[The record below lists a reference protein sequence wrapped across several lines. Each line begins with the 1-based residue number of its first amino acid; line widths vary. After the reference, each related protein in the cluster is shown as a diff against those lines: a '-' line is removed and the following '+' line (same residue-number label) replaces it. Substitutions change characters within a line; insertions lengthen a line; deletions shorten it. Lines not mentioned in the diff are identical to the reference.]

1 MEFIQFTKAVRKRIK
16 DYYGDEAEVK
26 LTPVRKNNGVVLNGL
41 VIMEKQH
48 HITPTIY
55 LEGFYEEYKGG
66 RNFIE
71 VVLKIIQL
79 YERSRIEQGGSMDF
93 FKDYEQ
99 VRKKIYYKLINAGKN
114 KELLEEAPYIPYL
127 DLAIVF
133 YYDCSNELFGNAA
146 ILIKNSHLKMWNVDV
161 YELYKEAVINTPKN
175 NPYEIKTMEEV
186 MKEILI
192 ESMKEEFSKGM
203 EKESREEEFLSAEGM
218 DELAK
223 QLIGQ
228 TEKTDNQTPMY
239 VLSNTE
245 RIHGAACILYG
256 HLLEDI
262 SKKINDNLYILP
274 SSVHEMIIIP
284 ASFAGKTSDLKLMVE
299 EINET
304 QVEEEEVLSN
314 SVYFFNRSTKKLEM
328 A

>member
-228 TEKTDNQTPMY
+228 TEKADNQTPMY